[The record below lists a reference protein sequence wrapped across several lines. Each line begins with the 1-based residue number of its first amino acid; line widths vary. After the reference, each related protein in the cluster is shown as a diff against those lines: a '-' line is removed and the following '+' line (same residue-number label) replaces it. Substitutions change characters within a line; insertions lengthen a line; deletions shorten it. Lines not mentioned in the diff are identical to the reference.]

1 MPYTIQQT
9 QRRAPTLTTRKDVD
23 ATMAS
28 LTLEPVAARPQSL
41 TDIAFDRIRT
51 AILTRK
57 LEPGTRVSEAML
69 GEMLQVSK
77 TPVREALL
85 RLCHV
90 GLVEPTTRGLRVV
103 MPNKTSIRNAYE
115 VRSGLETVAAQL
127 AAVRAT
133 EDQRAEILTAATHS
147 LEFAKAEDAE
157 GFARWDKAFHLSVA
171 EATGNELLAKAVE
184 DSVVLAF
191 TLRSRDV
198 MTLDD
203 SVRCGRHHVGI
214 SKTIKKGDSELAG
227 QQMREHIVAV
237 TEFVLSAVS

>member
-1 MPYTIQQT
+1 M
-9 QRRAPTLTTRKDVD
+9 TRKDVD
-23 ATMAS
+23 ATMSAAS
-28 LTLEPVAARPQSL
+28 LEPVGIRPQSL

-103 MPNKTSIRNAYE
+103 LPNNTIIRNAYE
-115 VRSGLETVAAQL
+115 VRTGLETVAAQL
-127 AAVRAT
+127 AAVRASD
-133 EDQRAEILTAATHS
+133 EQRAEIIAAAANS
-147 LEFAKAEDAE
+147 LKYARAEDSE
-157 GFARWDKAFHLSVA
+157 GFAHWDREFHLFVA
-171 EATGNELLAKAVE
+171 EASGNELLAKAVD
-184 DSVVLAF
+184 DSVTLAF

-198 MTLDD
+198 LTVDD
-203 SVRCGRHHVGI
+203 SVRCGGHHVDI
-214 SKTIKKGDSELAG
+214 SKTIKKGNGELAG
-227 QQMREHIVAV
+227 QQMRDHILSV
-237 TEFVLSAVS
+237 TQFELTARFPAAPLRALDWP

>member
-1 MPYTIQQT
+1 M
-9 QRRAPTLTTRKDVD
+9 TRKDVD
-23 ATMAS
+23 GTMTTV
-28 LTLEPVAARPQSL
+28 TLEPVAARPQSL

-103 MPNKTSIRNAYE
+103 LPNATSIRNAYE
-115 VRSGLETVAAQL
+115 VRTGLEGTAAEL
-127 AAVRAT
+127 AATRAT
-133 EDQRAEILTAATHS
+133 DKQRAEIITAAANS
-147 LEFAKAEDAE
+147 LQYARSEDSEAFAL
-157 GFARWDKAFHLSVA
+157 WDRAFHVSVA
-171 EATGNELLAKAVE
+171 AASGNVLLAKAVE
-184 DSVVLAF
+184 DAVILAF

-198 MTLDD
+198 MTVDD
-203 SVRCGRHHVGI
+203 SVRCGRHHVNI
-214 SKTIKKGDSELAG
+214 SKMIKKGDSEQASK
-227 QQMREHIVAV
+227 QMRDHIISV
-237 TEFVLSAVS
+237 TQFVLSAVS

>member
-1 MPYTIQQT
+1 M
-9 QRRAPTLTTRKDVD
+9 TRKDVD
-23 ATMAS
+23 GTMTTV
-28 LTLEPVAARPQSL
+28 TLEPVAARPQSL

-103 MPNKTSIRNAYE
+103 LPNSTSIRNAYE
-115 VRSGLETVAAQL
+115 VRTGLETVAAQL
-127 AAVRAT
+127 AATRAT
-133 EDQRAEILTAATHS
+133 EEQRAEIITAAANS
-147 LEFAKAEDAE
+147 LKCAQAEDTE
-157 GFARWDKAFHLSVA
+157 GFAHWDREFHLSVA
-171 EATGNELLAKAVE
+171 EASGNSLLSKAVD
-184 DSVVLAF
+184 DSVTLAF

-198 MTLDD
+198 MAVDD

-214 SKTIKKGDSELAG
+214 SRTIKKGDGELAST
-227 QQMREHIVAV
+227 QMREHILSV
-237 TEFVLSAVS
+237 TQFVLTAVS

>member
-1 MPYTIQQT
+1 MT
-9 QRRAPTLTTRKDVD
+9 A
-23 ATMAS
+23 
-28 LTLEPVAARPQSL
+28 TLEPVAARPQSL

-103 MPNKTSIRNAYE
+103 LPNRTSIRNAYE
-115 VRSGLETVAAQL
+115 VRTGLETMAAQL
-127 AAVRAT
+127 AAIRAT
-133 EDQRAEILTAATHS
+133 DKQRADIVTAAANS
-147 LEFAKAEDAE
+147 LQHARAEDAE
-157 GFARWDKAFHLSVA
+157 NFATWDRAFHLSVA
-171 EATGNELLAKAVE
+171 EASGNELLAKAVD
-184 DSVVLAF
+184 DSVTLAF

-198 MTLDD
+198 LAVDD

-214 SKTIKKGDSELAG
+214 SKMIKKGDSELAG
-227 QQMREHIVAV
+227 QQMRDHIVSV
-237 TEFVLSAVS
+237 TQFVLSAAG

>member
-1 MPYTIQQT
+1 M
-9 QRRAPTLTTRKDVD
+9 TRKDVD
-23 ATMAS
+23 AIMTS
-28 LTLEPVAARPQSL
+28 VTLEPVAARPQSL

-103 MPNKTSIRNAYE
+103 LPNATSVRNAYE
-115 VRSGLETVAAQL
+115 VRTGLETMAAEL
-127 AAVRAT
+127 AATRAT
-133 EDQRAEILTAATHS
+133 DKQRAEIITAAANS
-147 LEFAKAEDAE
+147 LQFARAGDAE
-157 GFARWDKAFHLSVA
+157 GFAQWDRAFHVSVA
-171 EATGNELLAKAVE
+171 EASGNDLLAKAVE
-184 DSVVLAF
+184 DSVILAF

-198 MTLDD
+198 LTVGD

-214 SKTIKKGDSELAG
+214 SKTIKKGDAELASK
-227 QQMREHIVAV
+227 QMRDHIVSV
-237 TEFVLSAVS
+237 TQFVPNAAG

>member
-1 MPYTIQQT
+1 M
-9 QRRAPTLTTRKDVD
+9 TRKDVD
-23 ATMAS
+23 ATMTAAS
-28 LTLEPVAARPQSL
+28 LEPVSTRPQSL

-85 RLCHV
+85 RLCYV

-103 MPNKTSIRNAYE
+103 LPNSTIIRNAYE
-115 VRSGLETVAAQL
+115 VRIGLETVAAQL
-127 AAVRAT
+127 AAGRAT
-133 EDQRAEILTAATHS
+133 AEQRAGIIAAASSS
-147 LEFAKAEDAE
+147 LQCARAEDSE
-157 GFARWDKAFHLSVA
+157 GFARWDREFHLSVA
-171 EATGNELLAKAVE
+171 GASGNDLLAKAVE
-184 DSVVLAF
+184 DSVTLAF

-198 MTLDD
+198 LTVDD

-214 SKTIKKGDSELAG
+214 SRTIKKGDGELASK
-227 QQMREHIVAV
+227 QMQEHIISV
-237 TEFVLSAVS
+237 TQFVLTAVS

>member
-1 MPYTIQQT
+1 MTW
-9 QRRAPTLTTRKDVD
+9 KDVD
-23 ATMAS
+23 ATMTSAV
-28 LTLEPVAARPQSL
+28 TLEPVAARPQSL

-103 MPNKTSIRNAYE
+103 LPNSTSIRNAYE
-115 VRSGLETVAAQL
+115 VRAGLETMAAEL
-127 AAVRAT
+127 AATRAT
-133 EDQRAEILTAATHS
+133 DKQRTDIITAAANSLQFARAEDS
-147 LEFAKAEDAE
+147 E
-157 GFARWDKAFHLSVA
+157 GFALWDRAFHVSVA
-171 EATGNELLAKAVE
+171 EATGNSLLAKAVE
-184 DSVVLAF
+184 DSVILAF

-198 MTLDD
+198 MTVDD
-203 SVRCGRHHVGI
+203 SVRCGRHHVNI
-214 SKTIKKGDSELAG
+214 SKTIKKGDSELASK
-227 QQMREHIVAV
+227 QMREHIVSV
-237 TEFVLSAVS
+237 TQFVLSAVS